1 MMKKIRPV
9 LRQFSYRHKILR
21 RPLVR
26 MRYRGLKPEDALLAG
41 YSRSGSTYLRFLTFE
56 ALTGESSEFG
66 RVRTVVPGVGRHHKA
81 LPLLPGGGRMI
92 QTHETYCDR
101 DRKVVYVVRD
111 ARSVLLSEYTW
122 HKGRGMPMGTLDEFI
137 EDFLAGN
144 SSPWG
149 PWDKHAQFWLASL
162 PARND
167 HLLLIK
173 YEELF
178 ADPKSEYRRVID
190 FLGVDVDD
198 ERLMKAVENNS
209 LEKMREKE
217 DRARE
222 AGWRKR
228 AVPGVRFVN
237 KGGTRGWRDRL
248 TPEQVRRIEDKFGET
263 LVRLGYEASSKVG

>member
-1 MMKKIRPV
+1 MKKIRPA
-9 LRQFSYRHKILR
+9 LRLFSFRHKILR

-41 YSRSGSTYLRFLTFE
+41 YTRSGSTYLRFLTFE

-66 RVRTVVPGVGRHHKA
+66 RVRRVVPGVGRHQEA
-81 LPLLPGGGRMI
+81 IPVLPGGGRVI

-101 DRKVVYVVRD
+101 DRKVVFVIRD

-122 HKGRGMPMGTLDEFI
+122 HKGRGMSMGTLDEFI
-137 EDFLAGN
+137 DDFLTGKSN
-144 SSPWG
+144 PWG
-149 PWDKHAQFWLASL
+149 RWDEHAKFWLESL
-162 PARND
+162 PAKND

-173 YEELF
+173 YEDLF
-178 ADPKSEYRRVID
+178 ADPEGEYRRVID
-190 FLGVDVDD
+190 FLGVDVDA
-198 ERLMKAVENNS
+198 ETLRKAVENNS

-237 KGGTRGWRDRL
+237 KGGSRGWRERL
-248 TPEQVRRIEDKFGET
+248 TPEQVRKVEDEFGET
-263 LVRLGYEASSKVG
+263 LVRLGYEVTSKVG